1 MPLGIGRYGP
11 CHHRTLSQKDADPA
25 ASAVV
30 LLRFTVGNRPERDG
44 YSWRNATA
52 GLTRIA
58 RPAGTPHAS
67 SATPIKQQQRVDDR
81 RRVERRHTDELRM
94 QDPVRRKPAHQ
105 LPINSR

>member
-52 GLTRIA
+52 GLTDRSAGGYAA
-58 RPAGTPHAS
+58 RQQRDADQ
-67 SATPIKQQQRVDDR
+67 QQQRPDDR
-81 RRVERRHTDELRM
+81 RRVERRHTDELRL